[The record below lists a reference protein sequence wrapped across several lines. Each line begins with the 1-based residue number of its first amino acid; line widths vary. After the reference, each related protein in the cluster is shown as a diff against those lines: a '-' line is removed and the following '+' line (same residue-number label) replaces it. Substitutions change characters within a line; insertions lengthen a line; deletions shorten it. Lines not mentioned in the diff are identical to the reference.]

1 MQRIYSD
8 VGVVPIEVPFF
19 SGNIEAGTPW
29 DWNYT
34 TIPQT
39 GLDGRVISYP
49 RGHVLGGSSSISE

>member
-1 MQRIYSD
+1 M
-8 VGVVPIEVPFF
+8 GVVPIEVPFF